1 MSFHA
6 VVSQIVASCRGV
18 VGGAVVDPDGIPVV
32 MVSRNESMEEIGAEV
47 AAILSEMSQAE
58 RELQHG
64 EIQQLTVET
73 GNTATV
79 VTLIDEGYFILLQME
94 SGGLLGKARF
104 LSRVAAERLRADFV

>member
-1 MSFHA
+1 
-6 VVSQIVASCRGV
+6 
-18 VGGAVVDPDGIPVV
+18 
-32 MVSRNESMEEIGAEV
+32 MVSKDRNMEEIGAEL
-47 AAILSEMSQAE
+47 AAILREMSQAE

-64 EIQQLTVET
+64 EIRQLTVET
-73 GNTATV
+73 EDSATV